1 MIFVLNYIKIITEEG
16 AELKLFV
23 VSDIHGYY
31 DILIEYL
38 RKAGFEDNNPSQ
50 LLICCG
56 DYWDRGKQ
64 PVEVMNYLMSLTN
77 VILVRGNHEDLM
89 IEMLKRGTPL
99 RHDISNG
106 TQTTFLQLSSEIKN
120 PVKSLEREVENYI
133 KPFYDKMLDFYET
146 RNYIFVHG
154 WIPVKEKFENNTS
167 LHTIKE
173 VYDPDW
179 RNASEVEWSDSRW
192 YNGMKLAREG
202 IIEPNKT
209 IVCGHWHCAWGY
221 QRDLL
226 IRGSL
231 KDLKEFQNNPTWLP
245 YKDTGIIAIDRCTA
259 ATKEMNILILEDE
272 LL

>member
-1 MIFVLNYIKIITEEG
+1 M
-16 AELKLFV
+16 KLFV

-31 DILIEYL
+31 DILIEHL

-89 IEMLKRGTPL
+89 IEMLNRGIQL
-99 RHDISNG
+99 QHDISNG
-106 TQTTFLQLSSEIKN
+106 TQTTFLQLASEIKN
-120 PVKSLEREVENYI
+120 PTQTLDLEVENYI
-133 KPFYDKMLDFYET
+133 KPFYSKMVNFYET
-146 RNYIFVHG
+146 KNHIFVHG
-154 WIPVKEKFENNTS
+154 WIPVKEEFEDNTS
-167 LHTIKE
+167 FSTIKR
-173 VYDPDW
+173 YDPDW
-179 RNASEVEWSDSRW
+179 RNASEVEWTDARW
-192 YNGMKLAREG
+192 YNGMKLAKEG

-221 QRDLL
+221 QRDILL
-226 IRGSL
+226 RGSL
-231 KDLKEFQNNPTWLP
+231 KDIEEFQNNPIWEP

-272 LL
+272 VL